1 MADPAKILLIFAHPA
16 YQRSRTNRAMIEAVR
31 ALAQVRLHDLYEEY
45 PHFHIDV
52 QREQKLLREHDII
65 VFQHPFYWYSCP
77 ALLKEWL
84 DLVLE
89 YNFAYGDEGTE
100 LKGKKWLSAIT
111 TGGPAEAYSAQGY
124 NHFTMEQLLVPFEQ
138 TARLCNMAWEPPFI
152 VHGSLR
158 LTRDTARDIGATYLA
173 RLQNLLTP
181 DSQPNSAAHVA
192 G

>member
-1 MADPAKILLIFAHPA
+1 MVEPARILLLFAHPA
-16 YQRSRTNRAMIEAVR
+16 YQRSRINRAMIEAVQDF
-31 ALAQVRLHDLYEEY
+31 AQVRLHDLYEEY

-52 QREQKLLREHDII
+52 KREQKLLREHDVI

-89 YNFAYGDEGTE
+89 YNFAYGDSGTE
-100 LKGKKWLSAIT
+100 LAGKKWMSAIT
-111 TGGPAEAYSAQGY
+111 TGGPAEAYLCQGQ
-124 NHFTMEQLLVPFEQ
+124 NCFTMEQFLVPFEQ
-138 TARLCNMAWEPPFI
+138 TARLCNMAWQPPFI

-158 LTRDTARDIGATYLA
+158 LTRDSARDIGSTYVA
-173 RLQNLLTP
+173 RLQTLLAP
-181 DSQPNSAAHVA
+181 DSQPNPAAHVA

>member
-1 MADPAKILLIFAHPA
+1 MPDPAKILLIFAHPA
-16 YQRSRTNRAMIEAVR
+16 FQRSRINRAMIEAVR
-31 ALAQVRLHDLYEEY
+31 DHAQVRLHDLYEEY

-52 QREQKLLREHDII
+52 KHEQKLLREHDVI

-89 YNFAYGDEGTE
+89 YDFAYGDNGTE
-100 LKGKKWLSAIT
+100 LCGKKWMSAVT

-138 TARLCNMAWEPPFI
+138 TARLCNMTWQPPFI

-158 LTRDTARDIGATYLA
+158 LTRETARDIGATYVA
-173 RLQNLLTP
+173 RLQNLLADP
-181 DSQPNSAAHVA
+181 QPNPAAHVVA